1 MYRYFN
7 DNVIDNMRELY
18 KQDKNMFNQFRKELY
33 IRGIGFKEELQ
44 NNFLK
49 V

>member
-1 MYRYFN
+1 MSRYFN
-7 DNVIDNMRELY
+7 DEVIDNMRELY
-18 KQDKNMFNQFRKELY
+18 IQDKNMFNQFRKELH
-33 IRGIGFKEELQ
+33 IRGIGFREEFQ